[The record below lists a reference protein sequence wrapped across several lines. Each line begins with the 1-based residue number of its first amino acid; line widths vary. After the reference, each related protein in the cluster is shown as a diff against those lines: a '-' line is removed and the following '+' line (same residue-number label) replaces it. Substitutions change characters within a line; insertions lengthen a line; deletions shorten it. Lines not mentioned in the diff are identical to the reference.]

1 MVFVDKQVSGPTR
14 RGGYDEI
21 EMTDKI
27 LDRRGAAAESLI
39 VRLSSREWRWA
50 WAAASRPWIV
60 DAERLR
66 GGRQYAVDVSSQ

>member
-27 LDRRGAAAESLI
+27 LDRRGAARHGTAAESLI
-39 VRLSSREWRWA
+39 VRLSSREWR
-50 WAAASRPWIV
+50 
-60 DAERLR
+60 
-66 GGRQYAVDVSSQ
+66 

>member
-27 LDRRGAAAESLI
+27 LDRRGAAAESLV
-39 VRLSSREWRWA
+39 VRLSSREWR
-50 WAAASRPWIV
+50 
-60 DAERLR
+60 
-66 GGRQYAVDVSSQ
+66 

>member
-27 LDRRGAAAESLI
+27 LDRRGVA
-39 VRLSSREWRWA
+39 R
-50 WAAASRPWIV
+50 
-60 DAERLR
+60 R
-66 GGRQYAVDVSSQ
+66 GGGIAHCPAVES

>member
-39 VRLSSREWRWA
+39 VRLSSREWSMEVSLSSRV
-50 WAAASRPWIV
+50 ASMN
-60 DAERLR
+60 
-66 GGRQYAVDVSSQ
+66 S

>member
-27 LDRRGAAAESLI
+27 LDRRGGGGIAHCPAVES
-39 VRLSSREWRWA
+39 
-50 WAAASRPWIV
+50 
-60 DAERLR
+60 
-66 GGRQYAVDVSSQ
+66 

>member
-1 MVFVDKQVSGPTR
+1 MVFVDKQVSRPMR

-27 LDRRGAAAESLI
+27 LDRRGAAQSLI
-39 VRLSSREWRWA
+39 VRLSSREWRRA

>member
-27 LDRRGAAAESLI
+27 LDRRGAAHCPAVES
-39 VRLSSREWRWA
+39 
-50 WAAASRPWIV
+50 
-60 DAERLR
+60 
-66 GGRQYAVDVSSQ
+66 

>member
-27 LDRRGAAAESLI
+27 LDRRGAARRRNRSLSGCR
-39 VRLSSREWRWA
+39 VVNGGELEQP
-50 WAAASRPWIV
+50 RPV
-60 DAERLR
+60 HE
-66 GGRQYAVDVSSQ
+66 